1 AGRQVMDRIRAL
13 INEMKVEE
21 LRLLEQREAASAEG
35 VRQGMNLFWAVSA
48 LNFLILL
55 FSCYLVNVYIRQR
68 REAEGK
74 LHSAKDA
81 AESASRAKSA
91 FLANMSHEIRTPM
104 TAIVGYSDMLLE
116 PQQSASDRLD
126 CLQTIRRN
134 ARHLL
139 DVINDVLDISKIE
152 AGMMTVE
159 KLP

>member
-1 AGRQVMDRIRAL
+1 L
-13 INEMKVEE
+13 
-21 LRLLEQREAASAEG
+21 
-35 VRQGMNLFWAVSA
+35 VSG
-48 LNFLILL
+48 
-55 FSCYLVNVYIRQR
+55 YIRQR

-74 LHSAKDA
+74 LQSAKEA

-104 TAIVGYSDMLLE
+104 TAIVGYADMLLE

-152 AGMMTVE
+152 AGKMTVE
-159 KLP
+159 KLPCELPQLVTDVVSMMRPRALEKKLDFKLT